1 MKTVSRIAPIVLRS
15 SLGLIFTA
23 AGITGLLQLSAPP
36 ALTGAA
42 GAFMGG
48 LAAAGYFFPLL
59 KTVEL
64 VAGLLLLSGRMV
76 PLALTLLA
84 PIVVNIAAFH
94 FLLAP
99 AGAAMSAVVVL
110 LELALA
116 WLHRDA
122 FAPLFRRAPASALS
136 SAQPSN
142 IVIGVEPD
150 VEHAQS
156 A

>member
-23 AGITGLLQLSAPP
+23 AGISGLLQLSAPP
-36 ALTGAA
+36 ALAGAA
-42 GAFMGG
+42 GAFVGG

-59 KTVEL
+59 KSVEL
-64 VAGLLLLSGRMV
+64 VAGLLLLSGRLV

-99 AGAAMSAVVVL
+99 QGAAVSAIIVL
-110 LELALA
+110 SEAALA

-122 FAPLFRRAPASALS
+122 FAPLFRRAPASAHALVER
-136 SAQPSN
+136 SN
-142 IVIGVEPD
+142 VVTALGTDVEP
-150 VEHAQS
+150 ARS